1 MTGRIKIIRKV
12 SSVVDGRRQQEETE
26 FYSCWCEVKSLG
38 TNEKYAALQTGLEN
52 TIVFETRTCDKMEE
66 IRLNLKEFYAV
77 YKGVEFTDD
86 RKYQLK
92 CRAGA

>member
-1 MTGRIKIIRKV
+1 MTGRIKIIRKG

-52 TIVFETRTCDKMEE
+52 TIVF
-66 IRLNLKEFYAV
+66 
-77 YKGVEFTDD
+77 
-86 RKYQLK
+86 
-92 CRAGA
+92 